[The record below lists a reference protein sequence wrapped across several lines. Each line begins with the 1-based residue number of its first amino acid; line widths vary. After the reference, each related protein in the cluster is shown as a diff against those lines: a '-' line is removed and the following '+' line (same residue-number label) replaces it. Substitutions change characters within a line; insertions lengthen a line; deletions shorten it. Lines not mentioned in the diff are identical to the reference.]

1 MGAADLHAYQKIKG
15 DVESVEDADD
25 ADDANDANEDPD
37 TDRTSTIENAV
48 LTVVGSLLAITLWML
63 VRSQSEMPCGDGTGN
78 GNMPMPFD
86 YGIVDY

>member
-25 ADDANDANEDPD
+25 ADDANEDPD

-48 LTVVGSLLAITLWML
+48 LTVLGSLLAITLWML
-63 VRSQSEMPCGDGTGN
+63 ARSQSEMPCGRNAG
-78 GNMPMPFD
+78 MPFD
-86 YGIVDY
+86 YGMDY

>member
-1 MGAADLHAYQKIKG
+1 MGAADLHAYQKING

-25 ADDANDANEDPD
+25 ADDANEDPD

-63 VRSQSEMPCGDGTGN
+63 VRSQSNMPCGDGAGN
-78 GNMPMPFD
+78 ANMPFD
-86 YGIVDY
+86 YGLVDY

>member
-15 DVESVEDADD
+15 DVESVEDAD
-25 ADDANDANEDPD
+25 DANEDPD

-63 VRSQSEMPCGDGTGN
+63 VRSQSNMPCGDGAGN
-78 GNMPMPFD
+78 ANMPFD
-86 YGIVDY
+86 YGLVDY

>member
-25 ADDANDANEDPD
+25 ADDANEDPD

-63 VRSQSEMPCGDGTGN
+63 VRSQSNMPCGDGAGN
-78 GNMPMPFD
+78 ANMPFD
-86 YGIVDY
+86 YGLVDY